1 MRKGTAYGVL
11 AGFALVVAAGLG
23 YLFVLSAPQPSETRA
38 IATVQFAD
46 QVTPDAGQSVTWMR
60 QPESTVRRSEA
71 ATSREAAA
79 EAMRKTMA
87 GEPLT
92 VQERSAI
99 RHAEVEPL
107 TEDERKE
114 FEEARALLL
123 ALVRKGEAD
132 EDQRRMLKV
141 VCMRLSDP
149 LCASEAT
156 SDSVGPEN
164 PR

>member
-1 MRKGTAYGVL
+1 MGNSTVYGVL
-11 AGFALVVAAGLG
+11 VAVALVVAAGLG
-23 YLFVLSAPQPSETRA
+23 YAFLVSAPQPREARA
-38 IATVQFAD
+38 IATVQLAD
-46 QVTPDAGQSVTWMR
+46 HVTPDAGQSVSSMR
-60 QPESTVRRSEA
+60 QPEGTAPRNEESGK
-71 ATSREAAA
+71 AAA

-92 VQERSAI
+92 AQERSAI
-99 RHAEVEPL
+99 RHAAGAEPH

-114 FEEARALLL
+114 FEDAREVLL

-149 LCASEAT
+149 LCDSEAT
-156 SDSVGPEN
+156 SNSARSES